1 MAFEI
6 VQKIAVKCD
15 GCGEK
20 STAGDNVQR
29 AMIFAS
35 MNGWKVGKRHLCPAC
50 AHKPT
55 KRKVRRVAAKG
66 TP

>member
-35 MNGWKVGKRHLCPAC
+35 MNGWKIGKTQLCPKC
-50 AHKPT
+50 AMKPP
-55 KRKVRRVAAKG
+55 KRRKGRAA
-66 TP
+66 